1 MKTGERLTMDNKYFG
16 TDGIRGKANDVLTA
30 DRAFIVGRYLGW
42 YFSKEK
48 KQNIVIGKDTRL
60 SSSMLESALAAGITS
75 EGCNAYL
82 VGTCPTPAISYL
94 VQNEDFAC
102 GAMISASHNPFY
114 DNGIKI
120 FSKDGLKLS
129 ADVEALIEE
138 YIDGKVSLDYKMDD
152 AIGTVVPYEKGLED
166 YLSWVKKTFPY
177 DLSGYKLAV
186 DCANG
191 SSSVSAQNVLEALG
205 ATCTIINNTPDGINI
220 NTKCGSTHPEA
231 LQELVKNGNY
241 DLGLAFDGD
250 ADRMIMVAP
259 NGELITG
266 DHVLYVCGKHFR
278 DQGRLNNNTIVTT
291 VMANLGLFIALE
303 KENIKVAQTKVGDKY
318 VFEQMVQED
327 DIVGGEQ
334 SGHIIFKEY
343 EKTGDGLVTALEY
356 LGIMK
361 ETEKDAVSL
370 YDGLKIYPQLLIN
383 VRVKDK
389 DEAMQDSEVKEA
401 IEQVNETLKG
411 NGRLLVRPSG
421 TEPLVRVMAEAETD
435 DICARE
441 VGKIVAIVKEKFGIE

>member
-1 MKTGERLTMDNKYFG
+1 MANKYFG
-16 TDGIRGKANDVLTA
+16 TDGIRGKANETLTA
-30 DRAFIVGRYLGW
+30 ERAFLVGRYLGW
-42 YFSKEK
+42 YFSKEG
-48 KQNIVIGKDTRL
+48 KQSIVIGKDTRL
-60 SSSMLESALAAGITS
+60 SSDMLESALAAGISS

-120 FSKDGLKLS
+120 FSKDGLKMS

-138 YIDGKVSLDYKMDD
+138 FIDGKVSLEYKTDD
-152 AIGTVVPYEKGLED
+152 QIGSVISYKKGLED
-166 YLSWVKKTFPY
+166 YLTWVKKTFPF
-177 DLSGYKLAV
+177 DLSGYKLVV

-205 ATCTIINNTPDGINI
+205 ATCTMIHNEPDGINI
-220 NTKCGSTHPEA
+220 NTKCGSTHPEQ
-231 LQELVKNGNY
+231 LQELVKNGDF

-259 NGELITG
+259 DGELITG
-266 DHVLYVCGKHFR
+266 DHVLYVCGKYFR
-278 DQGRLNNNTIVTT
+278 DLGRLNNDTVVTT

-303 KENIKVAQTKVGDKY
+303 RESIKVAQTQVGDKY
-318 VFEQMVQED
+318 VFEHMVQED

-343 EKTGDGLVTALEY
+343 EKTGDGLVTALMY

-361 ETEKDAVSL
+361 DTEKDASSL

-383 VRVKDK
+383 VKVKDK
-389 DEAMQDSEVKEA
+389 EEAMNDEEVKQA
-401 IEQVNETLKG
+401 IEQVNESLKG

-435 DICARE
+435 EICARE
-441 VGKIVAIVKEKFGIE
+441 VGKIVEIVKEKFGI

>member
-1 MKTGERLTMDNKYFG
+1 MANKYFG
-16 TDGIRGKANDVLTA
+16 TDGIRGKANETLTA
-30 DRAFIVGRYLGW
+30 ERAFLVGRYLGW
-42 YFSKEK
+42 YFSQNK
-48 KQNIVIGKDTRL
+48 KQAIVIGKDTRL
-60 SSSMLESALAAGITS
+60 SSDMLESALAAGIAS
-75 EGCNAYL
+75 EGCDAYL
-82 VGTCPTPAISYL
+82 VGYCPTPAISYL

-120 FSKDGLKLS
+120 FSNDGLKMS
-129 ADVEALIEE
+129 ADVEALIEDF
-138 YIDGKVSLDYKMDD
+138 IDGKTTLAYKTDEK
-152 AIGTVVPYEKGLED
+152 IGKVINYEKGLED
-166 YLSWVKKTFPY
+166 YLAWVQKEFPI
-177 DLSGYKLAV
+177 DLTGMKLAV

-191 SSSVSAQNVLEALG
+191 SSSVSAKRVLEGLG
-205 ATCTIINNTPDGINI
+205 ATCTMINDQPDGINI
-220 NTKCGSTHPEA
+220 NTKCGSTHPEQ
-231 LQELVKNGNY
+231 LQQLVKEGDY

-259 NGELITG
+259 DGELITG

-278 DQGRLNNNTIVTT
+278 DLGTLNNDTVVTT

-303 KENIKVAQTKVGDKY
+303 REGIKVAKTQVGDKY
-318 VFEQMVQED
+318 VFEHMVKED

-334 SGHIIFKEY
+334 SGHIIFKDH
-343 EKTGDGLVTALEY
+343 EKTGDGLVTALVY

-361 ETEKDAVSL
+361 DTGKDAITL

-383 VRVKDK
+383 VHVRDK
-389 DEAMQDSEVKEA
+389 EEAMNDEAVKAA
-401 IEQVNETLKG
+401 IEEVNAALEG

-435 DICARE
+435 EICARE
-441 VGKIVAIVKEKFGIE
+441 VGKIVKIVEEKFGI